1 MKEIIF
7 DSLHV
12 KSIGEL
18 HRELAR
24 SLDFPAH
31 YGMNLDALYDCLSGE
46 IALPLRIIWRNYR
59 VTRSKVGKDA
69 LKVLKVMKD
78 FAKEES
84 GFTVEVESGSER
96 IPRRLP
102 RGK

>member
-24 SLDFPAH
+24 SLNFSGH

-46 IALPLRIIWRNYR
+46 IALPLRIIWRNYH
-59 VTRSKVGKDA
+59 VTRAKVGKDA

-84 GFTVEVESGSER
+84 GFTVEVE
-96 IPRRLP
+96 
-102 RGK
+102 

>member
-1 MKEIIF
+1 MKEITF

-24 SLDFPAH
+24 SLNFPGH

-46 IALPLRIIWRNYR
+46 IVLPLRIIWRNYH
-59 VTRSKVGKDA
+59 VTRAKVGKDA

-84 GFTVEVESGSER
+84 GFTLEVE
-96 IPRRLP
+96 
-102 RGK
+102 

>member
-1 MKEIIF
+1 MKEIVF

-12 KSIGEL
+12 KSVGEL

-24 SLDFPAH
+24 SLDFPEH

-46 IALPLRIIWRNYR
+46 LALPLRFIWRNYH
-59 VTRSKVGKDA
+59 VTRVKVGKDA
-69 LKVLKVMKD
+69 VKVLNVMRD

-84 GFTVEVESGSER
+84 GFTVEV
-96 IPRRLP
+96 
-102 RGK
+102 K

>member
-24 SLDFPAH
+24 SLNFPGH

-46 IALPLRIIWRNYR
+46 IVLPLRIIWRNYH
-59 VTRSKVGKDA
+59 VTRAKVGKDA

-84 GFTVEVESGSER
+84 GFTLEVE
-96 IPRRLP
+96 
-102 RGK
+102 

>member
-1 MKEIIF
+1 MMKEIVF

-24 SLDFPAH
+24 SLDFPGH

-46 IALPLRIIWRNYR
+46 IALPLRIIWRNYH
-59 VTRSKVGKDA
+59 VTRLKVGKDA
-69 LKVLKVMKD
+69 VKVLKVMKD
-78 FAKEES
+78 FAKEDPR
-84 GFTVEVESGSER
+84 FTVEVD
-96 IPRRLP
+96 
-102 RGK
+102 

>member
-24 SLDFPAH
+24 SLNFSGH

-46 IALPLRIIWRNYR
+46 IALPLRIIWKNYH
-59 VTRSKVGKDA
+59 VTRAKVGKDA

-78 FAKEES
+78 FAKEET
-84 GFTVEVESGSER
+84 GFAVEVE
-96 IPRRLP
+96 
-102 RGK
+102 